1 MFSGVVLAFLVMIF
15 NNFIIGIT
23 KKMFFIYIFDDFG
36 ELNVAFVFWSS
47 LECWSIVDQAPY
59 PYG

>member
-1 MFSGVVLAFLVMIF
+1 MIF

-23 KKMFFIYIFDDFG
+23 KKMFFKYIFDDFG